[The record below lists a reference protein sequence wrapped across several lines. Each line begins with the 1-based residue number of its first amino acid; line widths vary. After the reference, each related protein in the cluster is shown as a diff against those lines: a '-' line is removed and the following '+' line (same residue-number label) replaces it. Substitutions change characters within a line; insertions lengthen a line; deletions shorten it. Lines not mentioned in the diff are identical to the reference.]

1 MAAPQRFP
9 LPNMPFRREVHSGC
23 AIGTSIS
30 LRAQAFQAKERS
42 FTIQL
47 STAKDIAVLVTVP
60 IAKNGRMAVC
70 ARVGGKFSSEVDKP
84 FLLPYEMKFTLHL
97 RLAQFATEIYFNDN
111 HMLDFVHRV
120 NPAEIKEVHIEGP
133 LIVEEVVF
141 TPPQGSSLDPV
152 PSYEQATNMGSDPI
166 KEFRHL
172 EIGPPSSSLTPV
184 PAPFPGSSTSPV
196 LIPTPGPPQI
206 GLSSSVVN
214 QPIAGIPLP
223 SASTSTNPFVGSSSG
238 TFPSPSPAGQLNSK
252 SAIYEKN
259 PQYVPTA
266 FEQAQ
271 RYGTP
276 SSTTTTPYYV
286 TSPTPTPTHTPAPA
300 TSSGSSAMPV
310 LQPTSFQ
317 AQPLQPTP
325 YPSSSQALQP
335 IPSYGPT
342 TNTPY
347 PQVMPQPHTSNQ
359 PFPTAPGMNPYGYQQ
374 YPTVVPGPQGMPM
387 QPHYNP
393 YQQQLPLQYTVP
405 SAPYVPGYAP
415 QHYPGYPVV
424 YGSGCHIA
432 NLRPKEKTEAV
443 AYSILLLRIALKS
456 RRTVQENNAKQSSS
470 DGVGSKDPHLNLQQS
485 SFTTSRQRHSSILD
499 ASGMNFAVEETN
511 IDQTTIQLLIRIE
524 LIELLMQNLS
534 KKAQPEQGAVDVS
547 SARES
552 YPEFVKQI
560 QEQLPRLAGIARSP
574 EVTSAL
580 KNPRVLMALR
590 NIQLSMS
597 TIQRE
602 APMLVEAF
610 RSRLAAQSGATL
622 PKRDTATSASATST
636 CVSDPVL
643 RREGDANA
651 SRDTDILCLQYEG
664 ELDKLAKMGF
674 TDKKRNLTA
683 IRASNGSIED
693 AVDFLLNTS
702 ELALK

>member
-1 MAAPQRFP
+1 MNASTNRYNAFCHGHPYVCADPSNICGPTVILFDPQGSTHSSGVLNDIVAGNGYTQSLLAYLLKISYSRIHFTRYSRHCQAILVTVHRIDTSVNQNMAAPQRFP

-424 YGSGCHIA
+424 YGSGCH
-432 NLRPKEKTEAV
+432 
-443 AYSILLLRIALKS
+443 Y
-456 RRTVQENNAKQSSS
+456 RRSNSCCS
-470 DGVGSKDPHLNLQQS
+470 D
-485 SFTTSRQRHSSILD
+485 
-499 ASGMNFAVEETN
+499 
-511 IDQTTIQLLIRIE
+511 
-524 LIELLMQNLS
+524 
-534 KKAQPEQGAVDVS
+534 
-547 SARES
+547 
-552 YPEFVKQI
+552 
-560 QEQLPRLAGIARSP
+560 
-574 EVTSAL
+574 
-580 KNPRVLMALR
+580 
-590 NIQLSMS
+590 
-597 TIQRE
+597 
-602 APMLVEAF
+602 
-610 RSRLAAQSGATL
+610 
-622 PKRDTATSASATST
+622 
-636 CVSDPVL
+636 
-643 RREGDANA
+643 
-651 SRDTDILCLQYEG
+651 
-664 ELDKLAKMGF
+664 
-674 TDKKRNLTA
+674 
-683 IRASNGSIED
+683 
-693 AVDFLLNTS
+693 
-702 ELALK
+702 